1 VGEEFPRLNHQQGI
15 NIMDIQNIQ
24 NAQRLFAAVEA
35 KSSSGKGKISAES
48 NVPLPEAVSEAPLK
62 TVADGSNMNK
72 MYYPPLFPLGHTQ
85 GIYEV
90 MSDSQSSDSVEPV
103 KTDAKQSGGNTTVA
117 ETYATGQQ
125 VASDKDGVVKNSVP
139 VVKDAMNPGSVLDLE
154 A

>member
-1 VGEEFPRLNHQQGI
+1 
-15 NIMDIQNIQ
+15 MDIKNIQ
-24 NAQRLFAAVEA
+24 NAQRLFAAVEG

-48 NVPLPEAVSEAPLK
+48 NVYLPETVSEAPLK
-62 TVADGSNMNK
+62 TVSDSSNMNK

-90 MSDSQSSDSVEPV
+90 MSDSQSSSSAEPV
-103 KTDAKQSGGNTTVA
+103 KTDAKQSGNVTSTETVA
-117 ETYATGQQ
+117 TGHQ

-139 VVKDAMNPGSVLDLE
+139 VVQKTINPGSVLDLE